1 MTALDPAPLDPADIR
16 PRYRGYAGF
25 ITTPKYFDD
34 SPQQFLAVAP
44 DGVGVIQRVLHV
56 PDYAF
61 ELEDRTRNF
70 GLLEEAAECL
80 ADSHCQVLGQVGSN
94 WVHCTGT
101 TPDEIARFCDDLGE
115 RVGARFLMAGHCIV
129 EALRSLGAKRIA
141 VSNAYYRDDWRDGI
155 NRYLEQAGFEILSS
169 GHMRD
174 QGLYAS
180 LEEQLEV
187 EDLSV
192 WDHPDRDVLV
202 AMHVKQLEAVSKL
215 QQLSGMYL
223 QVMDFPGSFQELTA
237 TCMIGYAMARGMR
250 RGWLD
255 SSYRASVELAW
266 QGVSE
271 RIDDEAGLVDPCD
284 GTGTADNVRFYLDRP
299 AVFGF
304 NDRGGS
310 MAIWFATELELL
322 RRETA

>member
-25 ITTPKYFDD
+25 ITTPKYFHD

-44 DGVGVIQRVLHV
+44 DGVGVIQRVLHI

-61 ELEDRTRNF
+61 KLDDRTRNF

-80 ADSHCQVLGQVGSN
+80 ADSHCQVIGQVGSN

-101 TPDEIARFCDDLGE
+101 TPDDIARFCDDLNE

-187 EDLSV
+187 EDLTV
-192 WDHPDRDVLV
+192 WDHPDRDVLESIRLAHEV
-202 AMHVKQLEAVSKL
+202 APDADAVVQTGAGFRTAPHVPYLESLFDKPVVASDNALYWAMLRELDLGVPVEG
-215 QQLSGMYL
+215 SGIL
-223 QVMDFPGSFQELTA
+223 L
-237 TCMIGYAMARGMR
+237 
-250 RGWLD
+250 
-255 SSYRASVELAW
+255 
-266 QGVSE
+266 
-271 RIDDEAGLVDPCD
+271 
-284 GTGTADNVRFYLDRP
+284 GTA
-299 AVFGF
+299 
-304 NDRGGS
+304 
-310 MAIWFATELELL
+310 
-322 RRETA
+322 

>member
-1 MTALDPAPLDPADIR
+1 MTALDPADIR

-61 ELEDRTRNF
+61 ELEDRTLNF

-141 VSNAYYRDDWRDGI
+141 VSNAYY
-155 NRYLEQAGFEILSS
+155 
-169 GHMRD
+169 
-174 QGLYAS
+174 
-180 LEEQLEV
+180 
-187 EDLSV
+187 
-192 WDHPDRDVLV
+192 
-202 AMHVKQLEAVSKL
+202 
-215 QQLSGMYL
+215 
-223 QVMDFPGSFQELTA
+223 
-237 TCMIGYAMARGMR
+237 
-250 RGWLD
+250 
-255 SSYRASVELAW
+255 
-266 QGVSE
+266 
-271 RIDDEAGLVDPCD
+271 
-284 GTGTADNVRFYLDRP
+284 
-299 AVFGF
+299 
-304 NDRGGS
+304 
-310 MAIWFATELELL
+310 
-322 RRETA
+322 

>member
-1 MTALDPAPLDPADIR
+1 MTALDPADIR

-44 DGVGVIQRVLHV
+44 DGVGVILRVLHV

-61 ELEDRTRNF
+61 ELEDRTLNF

-192 WDHPDRDVLV
+192 WDHPDRDVVESIRLAHEAASDADAVVQTGAGFRTTPHVPYLESLFDKPVV
-202 AMHVKQLEAVSKL
+202 ASDNALYWAMLRELDLGVPVEG
-215 QQLSGMYL
+215 SGIL
-223 QVMDFPGSFQELTA
+223 L
-237 TCMIGYAMARGMR
+237 
-250 RGWLD
+250 
-255 SSYRASVELAW
+255 
-266 QGVSE
+266 
-271 RIDDEAGLVDPCD
+271 
-284 GTGTADNVRFYLDRP
+284 GTA
-299 AVFGF
+299 
-304 NDRGGS
+304 
-310 MAIWFATELELL
+310 
-322 RRETA
+322 